1 MSAAIF
7 KKNVTINM
15 SFFFSVVWLEV
26 EVENMS
32 SKRRGRI
39 DSTWCISPAS
49 AGFGGVGQCHLV
61 TGISNKI
68 ALQILLILV
77 LEMGNQGKNIVTVSA
92 SPTPVAGQKAL
103 VHGKVFKNRRI
114 PNMNCPLTD
123 SFNHFSLHISHWVR
137 TTVRLI
143 LNAKGFRMSGSL

>member
-1 MSAAIF
+1 
-7 KKNVTINM
+7 
-15 SFFFSVVWLEV
+15 
-26 EVENMS
+26 MS

-49 AGFGGVGQCHLV
+49 AGFGGVGQCHLA

-103 VHGKVFKNRRI
+103 SPWQYEVKYLKI
-114 PNMNCPLTD
+114 D
-123 SFNHFSLHISHWVR
+123 EYR
-137 TTVRLI
+137 TLI
-143 LNAKGFRMSGSL
+143 DPTPILSTTLVYIFHTCCEQR